1 LLDKSRKKNNSILLL
16 MKDSIDG
23 NSKVKMETVNSQ
35 VVPSTNGQW
44 ERTQRRE
51 RFAEFVKIQA
61 MENRVIL
68 REEEKTI
75 LRDGTMRFELPLDE
89 ARGVMLVTAQ
99 QNGYALQSD
108 VETQIAELIT
118 MFSGRKNG
126 KISRQQ
132 FEQAVEMYRVKSHSG
147 IPQSEMQVRIKALME
162 QKSIKPKRSGWILR
176 SRKWYNRI

>member
-1 LLDKSRKKNNSILLL
+1 MLDKSRKKNNSILLL

-68 REEEKTI
+68 REEEKSI
-75 LRDGTMRFELPLDE
+75 LRDGTMRFGLPLDE
-89 ARGVMLVTAQ
+89 R
-99 QNGYALQSD
+99 
-108 VETQIAELIT
+108 
-118 MFSGRKNG
+118 
-126 KISRQQ
+126 
-132 FEQAVEMYRVKSHSG
+132 AV
-147 IPQSEMQVRIKALME
+147 
-162 QKSIKPKRSGWILR
+162 
-176 SRKWYNRI
+176 